1 MQPLETVATA
11 KVGGSSFTLA
21 RRGAEWA
28 VLVDGRMLMSS
39 RQHGSEESLAAEA
52 LAKLAAPRDVL
63 VGGLGLGFTLRAVL
77 DRVGAETRVHV
88 AELVPD
94 LVDWNRAHFP
104 ELHAHALDDA
114 RVVVHVGDVRDLLR
128 RSPARFDAVLLDVDN
143 GPVGM
148 STDGNG
154 ELYTERGVRE
164 CHTALRPDGVLAV
177 WSAGPSERYE
187 RLLSRSGFGARA
199 VRVAAR
205 PGTSARHVIFVGE
218 RR

>member
-11 KVGGSSFTLA
+11 KVGGSAFTLA
-21 RRGAEWA
+21 RRGEEWL

-52 LAKLAAPRDVL
+52 LAKLTNPRDVL

-94 LVDWNRAHFP
+94 LVEWNRARFP
-104 ELHAHALDDA
+104 ELHGHALDDA
-114 RVVVHVGDVRDLLR
+114 RVVVHVGDVRELLR
-128 RSPARFDAVLLDVDN
+128 RAAARFDAILLDVDN

-148 STDGNG
+148 SADGN
-154 ELYTERGVRE
+154 EQLYTERGLRE
-164 CHTALRPDGVLAV
+164 CHDALRPGGVLAV

-187 RLLSRSGFGARA
+187 RLLARGGFSARA
-199 VRVAAR
+199 LRVAAR
-205 PGTSARHVIFVGE
+205 PGSASRHVIFVAV